1 MPETASPAPAG
12 PPREAEISAAL
23 ERRSIVLI
31 GMMGAGKSTIG
42 RRLAARLRLPFFDA
56 DVEIEAAAGMSI
68 PDIFVAHGEPYFRD
82 GEARVI
88 ARLLNSGPAVIAT
101 GGGAFTEREETRQR
115 IRDKAVSIWL
125 KADADVIMKRV
136 KRRAD
141 RPLLQTE
148 DPAATVNRL
157 LEAREPVYQGAD
169 LTILS
174 RDVPHD
180 RIVDECIDALHDR
193 LCRKPCADGPGIGA
207 NDGYNG
213 YNGRDER
220 PAMTAPP
227 RHSEPIT
234 VDVAL
239 GDRAYDIIIGRDVLP
254 SLGARV
260 AALRP
265 GVRTAIVT
273 DRTVAGHWLEQTQAS
288 LVAAGIPTSH
298 VVVDEGEGSKTYAG
312 LEKVSEALIAAKIE
326 RNDLVIALGGGVVG
340 DLAGF
345 AAAVLRRG
353 VDFVQVPTSLLA
365 QVDSSVGG
373 KTGINSPQGK
383 NLLGAFHQ
391 PVLVIADTSV
401 LDTLSPRQFRA
412 GYAEV
417 AKYGALGDEA
427 FFAWLEANHAG
438 IFSGGAAREHAIATS
453 CRAKAAIVSRD
464 ERETGERALLNLGHT
479 FGHALEAATGFSD
492 RLFHGEG
499 VAVGM
504 VLAAEFSA
512 QLGMISPADAARIE
526 RHLASVGLPTH
537 LQDIAGFA
545 QEGLADADTLMALMA
560 QDKKVK
566 RGKLTFILLEAVG
579 RAVIANDVEP
589 SLVRDFLKTKL
600 AKS

>member
-1 MPETASPAPAG
+1 
-12 PPREAEISAAL
+12 
-23 ERRSIVLI
+23 
-31 GMMGAGKSTIG
+31 
-42 RRLAARLRLPFFDA
+42 
-56 DVEIEAAAGMSI
+56 
-68 PDIFVAHGEPYFRD
+68 
-82 GEARVI
+82 
-88 ARLLNSGPAVIAT
+88 
-101 GGGAFTEREETRQR
+101 
-115 IRDKAVSIWL
+115 
-125 KADADVIMKRV
+125 
-136 KRRAD
+136 
-141 RPLLQTE
+141 
-148 DPAATVNRL
+148 
-157 LEAREPVYQGAD
+157 
-169 LTILS
+169 
-174 RDVPHD
+174 
-180 RIVDECIDALHDR
+180 
-193 LCRKPCADGPGIGA
+193 
-207 NDGYNG
+207 
-213 YNGRDER
+213 
-220 PAMTAPP
+220 MTAPLK
-227 RHSEPIT
+227 HSDPIT

-239 GDRAYDIIIGRDVLP
+239 GDRAYDSVIGRDVLQ

-260 AALRP
+260 AGLRP

-273 DRTVAGHWLEQTQAS
+273 DRTVAKPWLDKTESSLAS
-288 LVAAGIPTSH
+288 AGIATSRII
-298 VVVDEGEGSKTYAG
+298 VEEGEGSKSHAG
-312 LEKVSEALIAAKIE
+312 LEKVSEALIAARIE

-345 AAAVLRRG
+345 AAAILRRG

-417 AKYGALGDEA
+417 AKYGVLGDEA
-427 FFAWLEANHAG
+427 FFSWLEANHAD

-464 ERETGERALLNLGHT
+464 ERENGERALLNLGHT

-499 VAVGM
+499 VSVGM

-512 QLGMISPADAARIE
+512 HLGMISEADAVRVE
-526 RHLASVGLPTH
+526 RHLATVGLPTH

-545 QEGLADADTLMALMA
+545 QEGLKDADALMALMA

-566 RGKLTFILLEAVG
+566 RSKLTFILLQAVG
-579 RAVIANDVEP
+579 RAVVANDVEP
-589 SLVRDFLKTKL
+589 ALVRDFLQQKL
-600 AKS
+600 S

>member
-1 MPETASPAPAG
+1 
-12 PPREAEISAAL
+12 
-23 ERRSIVLI
+23 
-31 GMMGAGKSTIG
+31 
-42 RRLAARLRLPFFDA
+42 
-56 DVEIEAAAGMSI
+56 
-68 PDIFVAHGEPYFRD
+68 
-82 GEARVI
+82 
-88 ARLLNSGPAVIAT
+88 
-101 GGGAFTEREETRQR
+101 
-115 IRDKAVSIWL
+115 
-125 KADADVIMKRV
+125 
-136 KRRAD
+136 
-141 RPLLQTE
+141 
-148 DPAATVNRL
+148 
-157 LEAREPVYQGAD
+157 
-169 LTILS
+169 
-174 RDVPHD
+174 
-180 RIVDECIDALHDR
+180 
-193 LCRKPCADGPGIGA
+193 
-207 NDGYNG
+207 
-213 YNGRDER
+213 
-220 PAMTAPP
+220 MTAPLK
-227 RHSEPIT
+227 HSADIT

-239 GDRAYDIIIGRDVLP
+239 GDRAYDIVIGRGVLA
-254 SLGARV
+254 SLGARI

-273 DRTVAGHWLEQTQAS
+273 DRTVARHWLEPTEAS
-288 LVAAGIPTSH
+288 LAEAGISTSR
-298 VVVDEGEGSKTYAG
+298 VIVEEGEVSKTYAG

-345 AAAVLRRG
+345 AAAILRRG

-417 AKYGALGDEA
+417 AKYGVLGDEA
-427 FFAWLEANHAG
+427 FFTWLEASHAG
-438 IFSGGAAREHAIATS
+438 IFEGGAAREHAIATS

-464 ERETGERALLNLGHT
+464 ERENGERALLNLGHT

-499 VAVGM
+499 VSIGM

-512 QLGMISPADAARIE
+512 KLGMISEADAARVE

-545 QEGLADADTLMALMA
+545 QEGLADADALMGLMA

-566 RGKLTFILLEAVG
+566 RGRLTFILLQAIG
-579 RAVIANDVEP
+579 RAVVASDVEP
-589 SLVRDFLKTKL
+589 ALVRDFLQQKL
-600 AKS
+600 SG